1 MSSILILYSQDYV
14 KVKSSK
20 EITQKEK
27 NTNGNFCSFFYFL
40 LEIRVVT
47 EAEI

>member
-27 NTNGNFCSFFYFL
+27 NTNGNFCSFYFL